1 MGTCFVRLHARHF
14 DLVRTF
20 GMSRSVPIPRGVV
33 HRVGNSRIQ
42 RSHTI
47 CILEGVYYCLVC
59 GRFAARTIR
68 KLADPCPSE
77 GPSANGKALLRRF
90 ARGLLPDKVLP
101 ANRLVDTVEI

>member
-1 MGTCFVRLHARHF
+1 MRPHARNF
-14 DLVRTF
+14 DLVRAF

-47 CILEGVYYCLVC
+47 CMLEGVYYCFVC

-68 KLADPCPSE
+68 KLADPCPPE
-77 GPSANGKALLRRF
+77 GPNANGKALLRKF
-90 ARGLLPDKVLP
+90 DRGLFLDKVRP
-101 ANRLVDTVEI
+101 VNRLIDTVEI